1 MLLHLNAGLRAG
13 VNRVRRLAGAEP
25 LDDDAG
31 LRTACKEAGQIVV
44 IFALMLTVLI
54 GLMGVALDTT
64 YAWRES
70 LRVQRAVD
78 AAALAGV
85 VYMPNCL
92 TSCTN
97 NATDTATTTAAKNGF
112 PAQSGITT
120 ISATAHS
127 GSIRQLDVSIT
138 TQVPT
143 FFARILGI
151 SSWTVS
157 RSASAVYITPV
168 PMGSPQPYYGVAAS
182 YKIGSTTTTMT
193 GPSGQTFTG
202 SNAPNGFWATMLTP
216 GAGAQSGDAF
226 LAKRLNANQSTTT
239 PANPTWDATDYY
251 DYDIQMPAGTTGDVY
266 IWDPVFCNTDGR
278 QATGD
283 FWLQNSNPVSSYFS
297 LYDTLNQPYVVAAQ
311 QLVGSSGSY
320 FANEQF
326 VDSTASSSVSVSSTY
341 KDCKAGITSDTNDQR
356 YWHDKWWNLSA
367 YITAHSG
374 HSGTISGGTGGELF
388 RLRTSTVTDPSDT
401 STDNTNAYNDFAVYV
416 QTTGGTG
423 TPQVYGQGAMESYFL
438 LPQSQTVDFYLA
450 QIDQPSGAGKT
461 IEIDLWDVGDV
472 NNLSNATLQV
482 LKPSGAGWTQVT
494 TGMSWT
500 ASKPSGSTST
510 APCSSGSG
518 STITTY
524 NGTKQYDGCWLTI
537 SITVDASYAPL
548 LTNEWWKI
556 RYTTGTG
563 SDYATDLT
571 TWQVNIRGNPVH
583 LVYGG

>member
-1 MLLHLNAGLRAG
+1 MLHHFKSGLRTA
-13 VNRVRRLAGAEP
+13 VNRLRRLAGADP
-25 LDDDAG
+25 LDEDVS
-31 LRTACKEAGQIVV
+31 LRAAAKQAGQIVV

-54 GLMGVALDTT
+54 GLMGIALDTT

-70 LRVQRAVD
+70 LRVQRASD

-85 VYMPNCL
+85 VYMPNCFD
-92 TSCTN
+92 TCTN
-97 NATDTATTTAAKNGF
+97 NAKDTATAAAAQNGF
-112 PAQSGITT
+112 AVQPTVTTVTPASRSGNPRELDVT
-120 ISATAHS
+120 IS
-127 GSIRQLDVSIT
+127 

-143 FFARILGI
+143 FFARIFGI
-151 SSWTVS
+151 NNWTVTRSS
-157 RSASAVYITPV
+157 RAVYITPV
-168 PMGSPQPYYGVAAS
+168 PMGSPQPYYGVAPS
-182 YKIGSTTTTMT
+182 YKIGSNTTTMT
-193 GPSGQTFTG
+193 GPSSQAINP
-202 SNAPNGFWATMLTP
+202 SNGFWATMLTP

-226 LAKRLNANQSTTT
+226 LAKRLNANQTTTT
-239 PANPTWDATDYY
+239 PANPTYDAADYY
-251 DYDIQMPAGTTGDVY
+251 DYDIQMPANTTADVW

-283 FWLQNSNPVSSYFS
+283 FWLSNTNPVSSYFS
-297 LYDTLNQPYVVAAQ
+297 LYDTLNQPYVVGAQ
-311 QLVGSSGSY
+311 QLVGSSGTF
-320 FANEQF
+320 FANEQYA
-326 VDSTASSSVSVSSTY
+326 DSTAGGTVSGSVT
-341 KDCKAGITSDTNDQR
+341 DCRAGQSGITQTDPR
-356 YWHDKWWNLSA
+356 YWHDKWWDLSA
-367 YITAHSG
+367 YITANSAKN
-374 HSGTISGGTGGELF
+374 GTISGGTGGELF
-388 RLRTSTVTDPSDT
+388 RLRTTTDPGDT
-401 STDNTNAYNDFAVYV
+401 SGDNTNAYNDFAVYV
-416 QTTGGTG
+416 QTISGPG

-482 LKPSGAGWTQVT
+482 LQPSGATWTPVT

-500 ASKPSGSTST
+500 ASKPTGSTST
-510 APCSSGSG
+510 APCPNGSG

-537 SITVDASYAPL
+537 SITVNASYAPL
-548 LTNEWWKI
+548 TTNEWWKI

-583 LVYGG
+583 LID